1 MCLDVPKIKYVR
13 IGKKAE
19 QRPYPTGTAASRA
32 YAMPENTSKMV
43 KFRKKL
49 CVYWTEK
56 SLFIGLFNLQL
67 ILSDLLI
74 LHMVCGYARMQ
85 NVIQIIYSKELTQLI
100 SNSTIHSGE
109 SGEKLLIKNL
119 ISSIQRSS
127 LALSELS
134 VSLSNEEHMYFLLSC
149 WGTEVRSK
157 QRKKS
162 DLCTQHQE
170 INTFARLPQGVSG
183 SMNVTL
189 YAESQPSLVHGGWK
203 ATMCWGLGVLFW
215 ALNSEHLFFRVLKAK
230 KFKIKLPADSVSGKH
245 PFLVCRWL
253 LSCCNLTRH
262 RFPKVPKPTMKTLPD
277 CLPKACV
284 VFSC

>member
-1 MCLDVPKIKYVR
+1 
-13 IGKKAE
+13 
-19 QRPYPTGTAASRA
+19 
-32 YAMPENTSKMV
+32 MV

-162 DLCTQHQE
+162 DLCT
-170 INTFARLPQGVSG
+170 
-183 SMNVTL
+183 
-189 YAESQPSLVHGGWK
+189 
-203 ATMCWGLGVLFW
+203 
-215 ALNSEHLFFRVLKAK
+215 
-230 KFKIKLPADSVSGKH
+230 
-245 PFLVCRWL
+245 
-253 LSCCNLTRH
+253 
-262 RFPKVPKPTMKTLPD
+262 
-277 CLPKACV
+277 
-284 VFSC
+284 

>member
-1 MCLDVPKIKYVR
+1 
-13 IGKKAE
+13 
-19 QRPYPTGTAASRA
+19 
-32 YAMPENTSKMV
+32 MV
-43 KFRKKL
+43 KFRNKL

-162 DLCTQHQE
+162 DLCT
-170 INTFARLPQGVSG
+170 
-183 SMNVTL
+183 
-189 YAESQPSLVHGGWK
+189 
-203 ATMCWGLGVLFW
+203 
-215 ALNSEHLFFRVLKAK
+215 
-230 KFKIKLPADSVSGKH
+230 
-245 PFLVCRWL
+245 
-253 LSCCNLTRH
+253 
-262 RFPKVPKPTMKTLPD
+262 
-277 CLPKACV
+277 
-284 VFSC
+284 

>member
-1 MCLDVPKIKYVR
+1 
-13 IGKKAE
+13 
-19 QRPYPTGTAASRA
+19 
-32 YAMPENTSKMV
+32 MPENTSKMV
-43 KFRKKL
+43 KFRNKL

-162 DLCTQHQE
+162 DLCT
-170 INTFARLPQGVSG
+170 
-183 SMNVTL
+183 
-189 YAESQPSLVHGGWK
+189 
-203 ATMCWGLGVLFW
+203 
-215 ALNSEHLFFRVLKAK
+215 
-230 KFKIKLPADSVSGKH
+230 
-245 PFLVCRWL
+245 
-253 LSCCNLTRH
+253 
-262 RFPKVPKPTMKTLPD
+262 
-277 CLPKACV
+277 
-284 VFSC
+284 